1 MQEKLSELK
10 NKILDE
16 VNKIKSLEALV
27 ETEKKYLGR
36 KGELTE
42 ILKGLAGMTS
52 EEKKEIGQLANEV
65 KIQAQAEIDK
75 VKKVLEAK
83 NFAEIVK
90 KEWLDV
96 TLPSKE
102 LEIGHLNLISK
113 VQNELEDIFSSM
125 GFIIGDGPELES
137 EYYNFDALN
146 IPANHPARDMWDTV
160 FIKDTSKHAN
170 IQLSNQ
176 NRLLLRTH
184 TSPVQIRAMKKYGA
198 PLNIVVPGTTYRFEA
213 TDARHENTF
222 SQIEGLMIGEDISLA
237 NLKGVAETFLSQ
249 IFKKDIK
256 TRFRPGYFPFVEPGI
271 ELDCECVLCNGKGC
285 TVCKGSGWLEIMG
298 AGMVHPKVLE
308 AGGIDPKK
316 YQGFAFGGGIERI
329 AMLLYGINEI
339 RLFRSG
345 DLRFLKQF

>member
-1 MQEKLSELK
+1 MLNKLEELK
-10 NKILDE
+10 NNILKE
-16 VNKIKSLEALV
+16 AEKAESLEALDMI
-27 ETEKKYLGR
+27 EKKYLGR
-36 KGELTE
+36 KGDLTE
-42 ILKGLAGMTS
+42 ILKGLAGMTG
-52 EEKKEIGQLANEV
+52 EEKKEVGQAANEI
-65 KIQAQAEIDK
+65 KIEAQAEIE
-75 VKKVLEAK
+75 KKRKFLRAK
-83 NFAEIVK
+83 EFSQIIK
-90 KEWLDV
+90 KEWIDV
-96 TLPSKE
+96 TLPSKD
-102 LEIGHLNLISK
+102 LEIGHLNLVSK
-113 VQNELEDIFSSM
+113 IQYELEDIFSQM

-146 IPANHPARDMWDTV
+146 IPVSHPARDMWDTV
-160 FIKDTSKHAN
+160 FIKETQEHKNVRTDEH
-170 IQLSNQ
+170 

-222 SQIEGLMIGEDISLA
+222 CQIEGLMIGEDISFA
-237 NLKGVAETFLSQ
+237 NLKGVADTFLSK
-249 IFKKDIK
+249 IFKKEIK
-256 TRFRPGYFPFVEPGI
+256 TRYRPGYFPFVEPGL
-271 ELDCECVLCNGKGC
+271 ELDLECILCEGKGC
-285 TVCKGSGWLEIMG
+285 SVCKGSGWLEFMG

-308 AGGIDPKK
+308 AGGVDPKK